1 MEEFIPIPEYPQ
13 YLISRDGRLYS
24 TKTNKLLTLFLN
36 NRNYPY
42 YSLCIDGKTKNLLV
56 SRILAYVFKDLPSL
70 DSDLE
75 VDHNDGNTLNFEL
88 SNLIV
93 RTSQEHMAKTLEQRG
108 LSKARESFCAICS
121 KKLDITNSSGLCNT
135 HYQEN
140 LRNTGVKNP
149 EITSEQIEYWVK
161 NFSWVRA
168 AKELGYSDNGLRKRY
183 KSLTGKDPKSIKGC

>member
-56 SRILAYVFKDLPSL
+56 SRILAHVFKDLPSL

-93 RTSQEHMAKTLEQRG
+93 RTTQEHITKTLEQRG
-108 LSKARESFCAICS
+108 LRKTRESFCAICS
-121 KKLDITNSSGLCNT
+121 KKLDITNSSGLCNI
-135 HYQEN
+135 HYQES

-183 KSLTGKDPKSIKGC
+183 RSLTGKDPKSIKGC

>member
-93 RTSQEHMAKTLEQRG
+93 RTTQEHITKTLEQRG
-108 LSKARESFCAICS
+108 LRKTRESFCAICS
-121 KKLDITNSSGLCNT
+121 KKLDITNSSGLCNI
-135 HYQEN
+135 HYQES

-183 KSLTGKDPKSIKGC
+183 RSLTGKDPKSIKSC

>member
-93 RTSQEHMAKTLEQRG
+93 RTTQEHMTKTLEQRG
-108 LSKARESFCAICS
+108 LRKTRESFCAICS
-121 KKLDITNSSGLCNT
+121 KKLDITNSSGLCNI
-135 HYQEN
+135 HYQES

-183 KSLTGKDPKSIKGC
+183 RSLTGKDPKSIKGC

>member
-93 RTSQEHMAKTLEQRG
+93 RTTQEHITKTLEQRG
-108 LSKARESFCAICS
+108 LRKTRESFCAICS
-121 KKLDITNSSGLCNT
+121 KKLDITNSSGLCNS
-135 HYQEN
+135 HYQES

-183 KSLTGKDPKSIKGC
+183 RSLTGKDPKSIKGC

>member
-1 MEEFIPIPEYPQ
+1 MEEFIPIPDYPQ

-42 YSLCIDGKTKNLLV
+42 YSLCIEGKTKNLLV

-75 VDHNDGNTLNFEL
+75 VDHNDGNTMNFEL
-88 SNLIV
+88 TNFIV
-93 RTSQEHMAKTLEQRG
+93 RTPQEHMTKTLKQRG
-108 LSKARESFCAICS
+108 LNKARESFCAICS
-121 KKLDITNSSGLCNT
+121 KKLDITNSSGLCNV

-140 LRNTGVKNP
+140 LRNTRVKNP

-183 KSLTGKDPKSIKGC
+183 RSLTGKDPKSIKGC

>member
-93 RTSQEHMAKTLEQRG
+93 EPH
-108 LSKARESFCAICS
+108 
-121 KKLDITNSSGLCNT
+121 
-135 HYQEN
+135 
-140 LRNTGVKNP
+140 KN
-149 EITSEQIEYWVK
+149 I
-161 NFSWVRA
+161 
-168 AKELGYSDNGLRKRY
+168 
-183 KSLTGKDPKSIKGC
+183 

>member
-1 MEEFIPIPEYPQ
+1 MEDFIPIPEYPQ
-13 YLISRDGRLYS
+13 YLIPRDGRLYS

-93 RTSQEHMAKTLEQRG
+93 RTTQEHITKTLEQRG
-108 LSKARESFCAICS
+108 LRKTRESFCAICS
-121 KKLDITNSSGLCNT
+121 KKLDITNSSGLCNI
-135 HYQEN
+135 HYQES

-183 KSLTGKDPKSIKGC
+183 RSLTGKDPKSIKGC